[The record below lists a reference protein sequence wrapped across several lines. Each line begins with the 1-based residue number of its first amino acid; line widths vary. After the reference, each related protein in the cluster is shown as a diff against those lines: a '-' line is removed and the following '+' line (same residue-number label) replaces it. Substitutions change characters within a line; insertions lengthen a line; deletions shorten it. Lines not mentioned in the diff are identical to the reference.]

1 MPRIAGWTSLT
12 GQKTI
17 RVIFGLIAIGVPFAI
32 GASNILN
39 HFYRDG
45 AYLMDSGLLAYM
57 MSPENSEML
66 MPPSLGG
73 FSFFKFHVSP
83 MLWLLSQVSGLL
95 PLTPPQFFALFIGTC
110 QALVAAAVFWA
121 LVGPVGLRGM
131 GVAVA
136 SILAIAFANSGL
148 AIAILRF
155 PHYEILIVAA
165 TMLFLVAL
173 HERRHGLA
181 MLFVLVA
188 LLTREDAGFH
198 IAVTL
203 AAIIAIRRWLGLDRR
218 GEAVMIRFLVTA
230 FLYSA
235 VAMGLQRMAFPDQT
249 SFARIYAGDPP
260 FAHVTAELLAS
271 RVAGW
276 LAYRSYIFLPCMVAA
291 SWAILRRNG
300 YLMAGY
306 AAALP
311 WLVIHLAAIS
321 ALAGTLSSYYGFPM
335 MVASSWPLL
344 GILQGSA
351 VATTIMRREVVIG
364 FSLMIAASFTALTV
378 QHNPNGIGFAATFAP
393 PPDMAAQHGVE
404 RALAALRESHWALG
418 SVLADDG
425 VVSLAPAVFKPAE
438 TFWGPAQ
445 PRHDT
450 VIYFATGFQAREA
463 RQQARASRLTREYQV
478 TGTNIRIVSDR
489 RLESIHGLA
498 PLIERDSH
506 DSP

>member
-1 MPRIAGWTSLT
+1 MTD
-12 GQKTI
+12 QKAI
-17 RVIFGLIAIGVPFAI
+17 RVIFGLVAVSVPFAI
-32 GASNILN
+32 GVSNILN

-83 MLWLLSQVSGLL
+83 MLWLLGQVSGLL
-95 PLTPPQFFALFIGTC
+95 PLTPPQFFAVFIGAC
-110 QALVAAAVFWA
+110 QALVAGAVFWA
-121 LVGPVGLRGM
+121 LVGPLGLRGIGLAM
-131 GVAVA
+131 AA
-136 SILAIAFANSGL
+136 ILAIAFADSGL

-155 PHYEILIVAA
+155 PHQETLIVAA
-165 TMLFLVAL
+165 IMLFLVAL

-181 MLFVLVA
+181 VLFVIMA
-188 LLTREDAGFH
+188 LFTREDAGFH

-203 AAIIAIRRWLGLDRR
+203 AAIIAARRWMGLDRR
-218 GEAVMIRFLVTA
+218 GEGLMIGFLITA

-235 VAMGLQRMAFPDQT
+235 AAMSLQRMAFPDQT
-249 SFARIYAGDPP
+249 SFVRIYAGDPP
-260 FAHVTAELLAS
+260 FAHVTAELVAT

-276 LAYRSYIFLPCMVAA
+276 LGYRTYIFLPCMVAA
-291 SWAILRRNG
+291 IWAILRRNG

-335 MVASSWPLL
+335 MVASFWPLL
-344 GILQGSA
+344 GVLQGRA
-351 VATTIMRREVVIG
+351 VATTVMRREAVIG
-364 FSLMIAASFTALTV
+364 FSLMIAASFTALSV

-393 PPDMAAQHGVE
+393 PPDMAAQQRVE
-404 RALAALRESHWALG
+404 RALAALRESHGALG

-438 TFWGPAQ
+438 TFWGPGQ

-463 RQQARASRLTREYQV
+463 RQQAHASRLSRQYRV